1 MPCPSGGHVAANDGV
16 GEGVGRVK
24 LPKKGVFVEYQT
36 LGSFTLIAYA
46 VSGGAN
52 SDGYPIRLVMTP
64 VAGALGCVG
73 ALAAADAVGVGVD
86 AVGVADGLCVA
97 ATGLGRW
104 LKLQMSATTTSAAT
118 APAVNRYPV
127 AFMRTDSFRCAGRLR
142 SRAGS

>member
-52 SDGYPIRLVMTP
+52 SDGYPIRPVMTP

-86 AVGVADGLCVA
+86 AVGVGVDAVGVADGLCVA
-97 ATGLGRW
+97 ATVLGRW

-127 AFMRTDSFRCAGRLR
+127 AFMR
-142 SRAGS
+142 

>member
-1 MPCPSGGHVAANDGV
+1 MAANDGV

-24 LPKKGVFVEYQT
+24 FPKKGVFVEYQT
-36 LGSFTLIAYA
+36 FGSFTLIAYA

-52 SDGYPIRLVMTP
+52 SDGYPIRPVMTP

-104 LKLQMSATTTSAAT
+104 LKLQMSATTTT
-118 APAVNRYPV
+118 LNNVVQLELGHILGQN
-127 AFMRTDSFRCAGRLR
+127 
-142 SRAGS
+142 